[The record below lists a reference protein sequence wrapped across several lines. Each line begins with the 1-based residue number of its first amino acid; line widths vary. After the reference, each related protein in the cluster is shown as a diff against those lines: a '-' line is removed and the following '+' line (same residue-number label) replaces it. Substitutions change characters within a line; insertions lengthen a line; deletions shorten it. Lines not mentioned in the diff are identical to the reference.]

1 MMPSWVDFL
10 ASEVEVTVLQNL
22 VLQDILP
29 DQLILIPINMEAHI
43 DLHQII
49 INNLN
54 PTQVIK
60 DMPPITRHPPIPIQD
75 IGNPLPPV
83 LKSTTLV
90 QPQPIIPQDNQPQLL
105 FIHQP
110 LRILNKMLPT
120 VHLLIKDMPQPL
132 MVEVWRKRK

>member
-1 MMPSWVDFL
+1 MMLSWVDFL
-10 ASEVEVTVLQNL
+10 ASEVEVIVLQNL
-22 VLQDILP
+22 VLLDILQ
-29 DQLILIPINMEAHI
+29 DQLILILINMEAHI

-60 DMPPITRHPPIPIQD
+60 DMLQITRHPPTPIQD

-83 LKSTTLV
+83 LKSTTLL
-90 QPQPIIPQDNQPQLL
+90 QPIIPQDNQPQLR

-110 LRILNKMLPT
+110 PRTLNKMLPT

-132 MVEVWRKRK
+132 MAEVWRKRK

>member
-1 MMPSWVDFL
+1 MIQSWVDFL

-22 VLQDILP
+22 VLLDILP
-29 DQLILIPINMEAHI
+29 DQLILILINMEAHI

-49 INNLN
+49 ISNLN

-60 DMPPITRHPPIPIQD
+60 DMPQITQHPPTPIQD

-90 QPQPIIPQDNQPQLL
+90 QPIIPQDNQPQLR

-110 LRILNKMLPT
+110 PRTLNKMLPIAR
-120 VHLLIKDMPQPL
+120 HLIKDMPQPL
-132 MVEVWRKRK
+132 MAEVWRKRK

>member
-1 MMPSWVDFL
+1 MMLSWVDFL

-22 VLQDILP
+22 VLQDIQP

-54 PTQVIK
+54 PIQVIK
-60 DMPPITRHPPIPIQD
+60 DMPQITQHPPTPIQD
-75 IGNPLPPV
+75 TGNPLPPV

-90 QPQPIIPQDNQPQLL
+90 QPIIPQDNQPQLR

-110 LRILNKMLPT
+110 PRTLNKMLPT
-120 VHLLIKDMPQPL
+120 AHHLIKDMPQPL
-132 MVEVWRKRK
+132 MAEVWRKRK